1 MFVHGFLLGWQRLV
15 YSEIIF
21 WHSCVTS
28 LLGKVGQYH
37 HFVKTEAVWCV
48 ASGRLAETGPGPLT
62 GYFLINT
69 ESCVMFCIG
78 SRKVRCLRII
88 LDRVISQPLIHYLN

>member
-37 HFVKTEAVWCV
+37 HFVKTEAVVVSAVWPPGV
-48 ASGRLAETGPGPLT
+48 WPRLGPGHSGLLSNQ
-62 GYFLINT
+62 Y
-69 ESCVMFCIG
+69 
-78 SRKVRCLRII
+78 RKLCYVLG
-88 LDRVISQPLIHYLN
+88 VGK